1 MAESRAQRMKI
12 VLLVAKRHEDE
23 VAQRLGGLNEQ
34 LSVESAQLQALEEYQ
49 EQYLQAQGAV
59 RAGVRVDELINY
71 TNFIGRL
78 GEACRDQSTK
88 IERLQRQLG
97 MAQQEWREK
106 HHKRKNLE
114 DLIARLERDETVQI
128 DRRLQKELDELSAQQ
143 LLRNQQE

>member
-97 MAQQEWREK
+97 MAQQEW
-106 HHKRKNLE
+106 HKRKNLE